1 VSGAG
6 QALERQ
12 RQRLLLQALWQRRP
26 DADLAA
32 WLREDGARLGAGIA
46 AYRTNAAST
55 ACRALAAAYPV
66 LAELVGPACFDS
78 LAQACWLAHP
88 PQCGDLGRYGEALID
103 LVQAWIDDPQRL
115 AEEPYLADVARLEW
129 WVHQC
134 DAAADAV
141 HAASSPIPGLPD
153 ADGHAQVPG
162 LALLAGESAEAATL
176 VLRQGTAVWSS
187 RWPIVAIWQAH
198 RAEGPDRFDGVRA
211 ALAMGRGEAARVWRD
226 EGWRT
231 RVDTITLPD
240 AAFTTAMLDG
250 VPLGAAL
257 DRVAQGHGEFDF
269 EAWLVQ
275 ALQQRWLVEVRLA
288 GPSSSGDSR

>member
-1 VSGAG
+1 MSGNG

-12 RQRLLLQALWQRRP
+12 RQRLLLQALWQHRP

-32 WLREDGARLGAGIA
+32 WLREEGARMGAGIA
-46 AYRTNAAST
+46 AYRTNAT
-55 ACRALAAAYPV
+55 ATAHRVLAAAYPV
-66 LAELVGPACFDS
+66 LAELVGPACFAS
-78 LAQACWLAHP
+78 LADACWQAHP

-115 AEEPYLADVARLEW
+115 ADEPYLADVARLEW
-129 WVHQC
+129 RVHQC
-134 DAAADAV
+134 DAAADSV
-141 HAASSPIPGLPD
+141 PAASTSNPGPPD
-153 ADGHAQVPG
+153 AAGHAEVPG

-176 VLRQGTAVWSS
+176 VLRPGTAVWCS
-187 RWPIVAIWQAH
+187 RWPIVAIWHAH
-198 RAEGPDRFDGVRA
+198 RAEGPDRFDGVRE
-211 ALAMGRGEAARVWRD
+211 ALALARGEAARVWRD

-240 AAFTTAMLDG
+240 AAFTAAMLDG
-250 VPLGAAL
+250 VPLGTAL
-257 DRVAQGHGEFDF
+257 DRVAQGDGEFDF